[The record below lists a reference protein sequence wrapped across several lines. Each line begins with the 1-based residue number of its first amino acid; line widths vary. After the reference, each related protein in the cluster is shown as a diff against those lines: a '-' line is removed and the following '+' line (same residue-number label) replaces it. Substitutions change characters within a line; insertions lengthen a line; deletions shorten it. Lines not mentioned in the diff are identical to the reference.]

1 MVNNFKLTLL
11 LKTEYSMKKT
21 SQAKK
26 VISALQKTDNGLTA
40 NEMKNR
46 FGVTN
51 ARALVTHL
59 RQNGFAIYLNKTPA
73 YVDRNGNERKG
84 VSRYRLGTPS
94 RAIVAAGYKALAA
107 TRGLGA

>member
-1 MVNNFKLTLL
+1 
-11 LKTEYSMKKT
+11 MKKT
-21 SQAKK
+21 SQATK
-26 VISALQKTDNGLTA
+26 VISALQKSDNGLTA

-73 YVDRNGNERKG
+73 YVDRNGNDRKG
-84 VSRYRLGTPS
+84 VSRYRLRTPS
-94 RAIVAAGYKALAA
+94 RAIIAAGYKALAA
-107 TRGLGA
+107 TRGLVA

>member
-1 MVNNFKLTLL
+1 
-11 LKTEYSMKKT
+11 MKKT
-21 SQAKK
+21 SQATK
-26 VISALQKTDNGLTA
+26 VISALEKTDPGLTA

-59 RQNGFAIYLNKTPA
+59 RQNGFAIYLNKTPK
-73 YVDRNGNERKG
+73 YTDRNGNVKKG

-94 RAIVAAGYKALAA
+94 RAIIAAGYKALAA
-107 TRGLGA
+107 SRGLA

>member
-1 MVNNFKLTLL
+1 
-11 LKTEYSMKKT
+11 MKKT

-26 VISALQKTDNGLTA
+26 VISALQATDQGLTA

-51 ARALVTHL
+51 ARALVTNL
-59 RQNGFAIYLNKTPA
+59 RQNGFAIYLNKTPN
-73 YVDRNGNERKG
+73 YVERNGNERKG

-94 RAIVAAGYKALAA
+94 RAIIAAGFKHLAA
-107 TRGLGA
+107 TRGLVA

>member
-1 MVNNFKLTLL
+1 MK
-11 LKTEYSMKKT
+11 KKT
-21 SQAKK
+21 SQATK
-26 VISALQKTDNGLTA
+26 VISALEKTDQGLTA

-59 RQNGFAIYLNKTPA
+59 RQNGFAIYLNKTPN
-73 YVDRNGNERKG
+73 YTDRNGNVRKV

-94 RAIVAAGYKALAA
+94 RAIIAAGYKALAA
-107 TRGLGA
+107 SRGLA

>member
-1 MVNNFKLTLL
+1 
-11 LKTEYSMKKT
+11 MKKT
-21 SQAKK
+21 SQATK
-26 VISALQKTDNGLTA
+26 VISALEKTDQGLTA

-59 RQNGFAIYLNKTPA
+59 RQNGFAIYLNKTPK
-73 YVDRNGNERKG
+73 YTDRNGNVRKG

-94 RAIVAAGYKALAA
+94 RAIIAAGYKALAA
-107 TRGLGA
+107 SGGLA

>member
-1 MVNNFKLTLL
+1 MK
-11 LKTEYSMKKT
+11 KKT
-21 SQAKK
+21 SQATKG
-26 VISALQKTDNGLTA
+26 ISALEKTDQGLTA

-59 RQNGFAIYLNKTPA
+59 RQNGFAIYLNKTPK
-73 YVDRNGNERKG
+73 YTDRNGNVRKG

-94 RAIVAAGYKALAA
+94 RAIIAAGYKALAA
-107 TRGLGA
+107 SRGLA